1 MVQWTVTT
9 WWIGKH
15 LVGRCRYLVGVFFSG
30 YSRRRVSLTTHVNLM
45 PRAAVS
51 RAILLLR
58 LYVFVT
64 LTGQNPLYFSSL
76 HLFGVSLEHHEQPQ
90 DSGAACFQTHSFSKT
105 DVQSV
110 TRFSQL
116 YPFRALL
123 ALVVDMV
130 SAKEIGWAPGVVS
143 RHNTT
148 FQPVEDISVT
158 KVLQCLQCSI
168 FNLYAPC
175 ILYIGQTYRYSPEY
189 TFYIFSQQ
197 IHLIIFFRLSLAI
210 FVYSSTK
217 CRVFPYVTLLGHK
230 IFTFYIN
237 VVLNC
242 ECPAPGSKG

>member
-1 MVQWTVTT
+1 
-9 WWIGKH
+9 
-15 LVGRCRYLVGVFFSG
+15 
-30 YSRRRVSLTTHVNLM
+30 M
-45 PRAAVS
+45 PKAAVS

-58 LYVFVT
+58 LYAFVT
-64 LTGQNPLYFSSL
+64 LTGQNPLYFFSL
-76 HLFGVSLEHHEQPQ
+76 HLFGVTLEHHEQPQ

-158 KVLQCLQCSI
+158 EVLQCLQCSI
-168 FNLYAPC
+168 FYLYAPC

-197 IHLIIFFRLSLAI
+197 IHLIIFLDFLSPSSFIPLQNV
-210 FVYSSTK
+210 VY
-217 CRVFPYVTLLGHK
+217 FLMLLFLVHK

-237 VVLNC
+237 FVLNC
-242 ECPAPGSKG
+242 KCPAPGPKG